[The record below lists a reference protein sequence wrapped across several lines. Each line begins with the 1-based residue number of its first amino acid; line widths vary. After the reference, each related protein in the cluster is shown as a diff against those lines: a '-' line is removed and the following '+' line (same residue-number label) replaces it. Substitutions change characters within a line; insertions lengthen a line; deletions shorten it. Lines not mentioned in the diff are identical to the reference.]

1 MIYAIRCDQPDFK
14 DVEFLPGFNVVLA
27 ERSEQ
32 ATEKD
37 SRNGLGKTTLIDIVH
52 FCLGGKADSNN
63 RVMAEPLKSWT
74 FSLDLDLRGK
84 RCTVSRN
91 TAEPKRVILAGD
103 FSDWPV
109 KPKIHKDTGAMVM
122 SNSDWSELLGWLM
135 FELPQEADD
144 RKYHPSFRSLITYF
158 VRKGRAAFSDPFVH
172 EPKQLEWDKQI
183 HNAYLLGLSTD
194 HVSKAQEI
202 RDRENTLK
210 ELKKAGEAGTLPDLL
225 GTIGQLETD
234 KVRLEQKVERT
245 AEQLRTFRVHPQYQE
260 IQDRADT
267 LQSSTRKLNIDN
279 AGDQAMHSF
288 YEDSLREEQTV
299 DNNKVAKLY
308 SEAGVTLPELVLK
321 RLEDVQ
327 TFHRQVV
334 TNRRNFLQ
342 AEIARLA
349 RGMVTR
355 NDEIRRLT
363 EERASLLSVL
373 QAHGALAEHS
383 ELQRLHGEDQAQ
395 LQRVLQR
402 METLKKVEQ
411 GKITLR
417 IEQEQLI
424 LLTASD
430 YEERRMV
437 RERAIGLFNNF
448 SEELYK
454 RPGRLIID
462 VASKGGFRFG
472 VDIER
477 KDSHGV
483 EQMKVFCYDLVL
495 VELWAS
501 HQVNAGFLI
510 HDSNLFADVD
520 ERQKAQA
527 LELAARES
535 DAKGFQYICCLNSD
549 TLPINDFSKDFN
561 IDQYVRLRL
570 TDANESGGLL
580 GIRF

>member
-32 ATEKD
+32 ATDKD

-52 FCLGGKADSNN
+52 FCLGGKADKNN
-63 RVMAEPLKSWT
+63 RVMAEPLENWT

-84 RCTVSRN
+84 RYTVSRN
-91 TAEPKRVILAGD
+91 TAESKRVILDGD

-109 KPKIHKDTGAMVM
+109 KPKAHKDTGAMVM
-122 SNSDWSELLGWLM
+122 SNPEWSDLLGWLM
-135 FELPQEADD
+135 FDLPQEADD

-158 VRKGRAAFSDPFVH
+158 VRKGRAAFSDPFIH

-260 IQDRADT
+260 IQEKADAF
-267 LQSSTRKLNIDN
+267 QSSIRKLNIEN
-279 AGDQAMHSF
+279 AGDQSMHTF
-288 YEDSLREEQTV
+288 YQESLREEQVV
-299 DNNKVAKLY
+299 DNSKVARVY

-321 RLEDVQ
+321 RLDDVQ

-334 TNRRNFLQ
+334 VNRRNFLQ
-342 AEIARLA
+342 AEIARLS
-349 RGMVTR
+349 RNMVTR
-355 NDEIRRLT
+355 NDEIRNLT
-363 EERASLLSVL
+363 EERASLLRVL
-373 QAHGALAEHS
+373 QTHGALAEHS

-402 METLKKVEQ
+402 MDTLKQVEQ

-417 IEQEQLI
+417 IEQEQLQ

-430 YEERRMV
+430 YEERRTV
-437 RERAIGLFNNF
+437 RERAIGLFNDF
-448 SEELYK
+448 SEAPAARAPYHRCGAQGRISLWRGHRAQRQPGCRADEGFLL
-454 RPGRLIID
+454 RPGSERDLGLTSRQSGI
-462 VASKGGFRFG
+462 SNSRQQPFR
-472 VDIER
+472 R
-477 KDSHGV
+477 
-483 EQMKVFCYDLVL
+483 C
-495 VELWAS
+495 
-501 HQVNAGFLI
+501 
-510 HDSNLFADVD
+510 
-520 ERQKAQA
+520 
-527 LELAARES
+527 
-535 DAKGFQYICCLNSD
+535 
-549 TLPINDFSKDFN
+549 
-561 IDQYVRLRL
+561 
-570 TDANESGGLL
+570 
-580 GIRF
+580 

>member
-1 MIYAIRCDQPDFK
+1 
-14 DVEFLPGFNVVLA
+14 
-27 ERSEQ
+27 
-32 ATEKD
+32 
-37 SRNGLGKTTLIDIVH
+37 
-52 FCLGGKADSNN
+52 
-63 RVMAEPLKSWT
+63 
-74 FSLDLDLRGK
+74 
-84 RCTVSRN
+84 
-91 TAEPKRVILAGD
+91 
-103 FSDWPV
+103 
-109 KPKIHKDTGAMVM
+109 MVM
-122 SNSDWSELLGWLM
+122 SNSEWSELLGWLM
-135 FELPQEADD
+135 FDLPQEADD

-245 AEQLRTFRVHPQYQE
+245 AEQLRTFRVHPQYRE
-260 IQDRADT
+260 IQDGADT
-267 LQSSTRKLNIDN
+267 LQSSIRKLNIDN
-279 AGDQAMHSF
+279 ASDQAMHSF
-288 YEDSLREEQTV
+288 YEDSLREEQAV
-299 DNNKVAKLY
+299 DNDKVARLY
-308 SEAGVTLPELVLK
+308 SESGVTLPELVLK

-334 TNRRNFLQ
+334 ANRRNFLQ
-342 AEIARLA
+342 AEIAGLA
-349 RGMVTR
+349 RAMATR
-355 NDEIRRLT
+355 NDDIRRLT
-363 EERASLLSVL
+363 EERASLLGVL
-373 QAHGALAEHS
+373 QTHGALAEHS

-402 METLKKVEQ
+402 METLKQVEQ
-411 GKITLR
+411 GKITFR
-417 IEQEQLI
+417 IEKEQLQ

-430 YEERRMV
+430 YEERRTV
-437 RERAIGLFNNF
+437 RERAIGLFNDF
-448 SEELYK
+448 SEELYR

-495 VELWAS
+495 AELWAS
-501 HQVNAGFLI
+501 HPINAGFLV

-527 LELAARES
+527 LELAAREA
-535 DAKGFQYICCLNSD
+535 DAKNFQYICCLNSD
-549 TLPINDFSKDFN
+549 TLPVNDFSKDFN

-570 TDANESGGLL
+570 TDATENGGLL

>member
-1 MIYAIRCDQPDFK
+1 MIYAIRCDQPQFK

-32 ATEKD
+32 ATAKD
-37 SRNGLGKTTLIDIVH
+37 SRNGLGKTTLIDIIH
-52 FCLGGKADSNN
+52 FCLGAKADANN
-63 RVMAEPLKSWT
+63 RVMAPPLKDWT
-74 FSLDLDLRGK
+74 FSLELDLRGK
-84 RCTVSRN
+84 RYTVSRS
-91 TAEPKRVILAGD
+91 TGEPKRVTLEGD
-103 FSDWPV
+103 FSDWPS
-109 KPKIHKDTGAMVM
+109 KPKPHKDTGAMVM
-122 SNSDWSELLGWLM
+122 SNSEWSEVLGWLM
-135 FELPQEADD
+135 FDLPQHADD
-144 RKYHPSFRSLITYF
+144 RKYHPSARGLVTYF
-158 VRKGRAAFSDPFVH
+158 VRRGRSAFSDPFVH

-194 HVSKAQEI
+194 HVSQAQEI

-260 IQDRADT
+260 VQDRADT
-267 LQSSTRKLNIDN
+267 LQSSIRKLNIDI
-279 AGDQAMHSF
+279 AGDQAMKTF
-288 YEDSLREEQTV
+288 YQESLREEQAI
-299 DNNKVAKLY
+299 DNSKIARVY
-308 SEAGVTLPELVLK
+308 SEAGVALPELVLK
-321 RLEDVQ
+321 RLGDVQ

-334 TNRRNFLQ
+334 ANRRNFLQ
-342 AEIARLA
+342 AEIARLSRA
-349 RGMVTR
+349 ITERT
-355 NDEIRRLT
+355 DEIRTLT
-363 EERASLLSVL
+363 EERASLMGVL
-373 QAHGALAEHS
+373 QTHGALAEYS
-383 ELQRLHGEDQAQ
+383 ELQRLNNQDQAQ
-395 LQRVLQR
+395 LERVLQR
-402 METLKKVEQ
+402 MEMLKQVEQ

-417 IEQEQLI
+417 IEQEQLN

-430 YEERRMV
+430 YEDRRSV
-437 RERAIGLFNNF
+437 RERAIGLFNTF
-448 SEELYK
+448 SETLYQ

-495 VELWAS
+495 AELWAT
-501 HQVNAGFLI
+501 HPVHPGFLV
-510 HDSNLFADVD
+510 HDSTLFADVD

-527 LELAARES
+527 LELAAREAS
-535 DAKGFQYICCLNSD
+535 AKGFQYICCLNSD
-549 TLPINDFSKDFN
+549 TLPVNDFSENFN

-570 TDANESGGLL
+570 TDATESGGLL